1 MEKENIKRKK
11 RVNGG
16 KVIQEEGTAEIFSEF
31 KKKYD
36 SGTQK
41 NSSRISKKKFVYV

>member
-31 KKKYD
+31 KKK
-36 SGTQK
+36 
-41 NSSRISKKKFVYV
+41 I